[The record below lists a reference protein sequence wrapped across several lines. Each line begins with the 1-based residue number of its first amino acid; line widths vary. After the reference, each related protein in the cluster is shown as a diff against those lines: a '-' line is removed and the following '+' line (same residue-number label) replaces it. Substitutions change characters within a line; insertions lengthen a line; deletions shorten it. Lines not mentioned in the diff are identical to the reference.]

1 MIADHLRASS
11 FLIADGVLPS
21 NEGRGYV
28 LRRIMRRGMR
38 HAHLIGSKDPLMYR
52 LVPAL
57 VAEMGAAY
65 PELKRAEALIA
76 ETLKLEET
84 RFRETLARGLK
95 LLDEATGTMKAGDRL
110 AGEVAFK
117 LYDTFGFP
125 LDLTQDALK
134 PRGIAVDTDGF
145 DAAMAKQKADARK
158 AWAGS
163 GEAAT
168 DAQWFSILDELGK
181 TEFLGYDTEEAEGT
195 VVALVK
201 DGERVQKAKAGET
214 VLMLTNQT
222 PFYAESGGQVGDAG
236 TFKSAARRRQGDRHR
251 EEARRAARPCRRIDQ
266 GRT

>member
-1 MIADHLRASS
+1 MQFEQLDENTRVDLPKPSIDTGLGLERLAAIQQGVHNNYEIDLFRHLIEISEEASGARAVGEALASHRVIADHLRSTS

-52 LVPAL
+52 LVPTL

-95 LLDEATGTMKAGDRL
+95 LLDEATGSLKAGGSL
-110 AGEVAFK
+110 AGDVAFK

-134 PRGIAVDTDGF
+134 SRGIAVDTAGF
-145 DAAMAKQKADARK
+145 NVAMAKQRADARK
-158 AWAGS
+158 AWA
-163 GEAAT
+163 
-168 DAQWFSILDELGK
+168 
-181 TEFLGYDTEEAEGT
+181 
-195 VVALVK
+195 
-201 DGERVQKAKAGET
+201 
-214 VLMLTNQT
+214 
-222 PFYAESGGQVGDAG
+222 
-236 TFKSAARRRQGDRHR
+236 RRSS
-251 EEARRAARPCRRIDQ
+251 
-266 GRT
+266 